1 MSASE
6 TAKAFVIS
14 KSEIHLLL
22 TSASFCRSI
31 VSLASFSFPSFCCLR
46 RLTPPRGR
54 SCRAASL
61 QSPASSNYTVIEA
74 PSMSF
79 RVYSRSRS
87 LSFSRPFSASVDDS
101 FSIGRARAIG
111 RGRNSCRAAFVRR
124 SAPPF
129 FVAHSRFHFV
139 ERSRCES
146 TVSDERYALRR
157 RSCKFLSLL
166 FLFCRRSFVC
176 FLLLRISIAKRCF
189 AFAKGTSTPLRKK
202 HRGLILLLAVPLLA
216 LFRMRKSLFYFLFFV
231 IVSVRDRRRF
241 FRPPLSFRSLTLRCP
256 TLHRSSLRA
265 RKRNCRSS
273 TRWTTCTHSR
283 TVREFIT
290 KPSVFGN
297 STDAPRLQSGRPR
310 LRHRLLGHRRV
321 SRETVLRRLSARR
334 HGQ

>member
-6 TAKAFVIS
+6 TAKAFVVS

-31 VSLASFSFPSFCCLR
+31 VSLASFSFPCCCCRR
-46 RLTPPRGR
+46 RLTPPRER

-61 QSPASSNYTVIEA
+61 RSPASSNFTVIEA

-87 LSFSRPFSASVDDS
+87 LSFSRPFSASVDES

-111 RGRNSCRAAFVRR
+111 RGQNSCRAAFVRR

-146 TVSDERYALRR
+146 TVSNERYALRR
-157 RSCKFLSLL
+157 RSCKFPSLL

-189 AFAKGTSTPLRKK
+189 AFAKGTSTPLRKTP
-202 HRGLILLLAVPLLA
+202 RTNSFAVPLLA

-231 IVSVRDRRRF
+231 IVSVRDGRRF
-241 FRPPLSFRSLTLRCP
+241 FRPPLSFRSLTL
-256 TLHRSSLRA
+256 
-265 RKRNCRSS
+265 
-273 TRWTTCTHSR
+273 
-283 TVREFIT
+283 
-290 KPSVFGN
+290 
-297 STDAPRLQSGRPR
+297 
-310 LRHRLLGHRRV
+310 
-321 SRETVLRRLSARR
+321 
-334 HGQ
+334 